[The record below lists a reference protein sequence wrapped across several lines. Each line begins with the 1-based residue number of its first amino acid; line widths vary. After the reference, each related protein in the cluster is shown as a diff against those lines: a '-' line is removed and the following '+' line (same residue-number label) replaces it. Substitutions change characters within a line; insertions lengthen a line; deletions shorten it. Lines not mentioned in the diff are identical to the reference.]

1 MRREALESGSAHSVA
16 MLLAAQEA
24 LRSRF
29 EEFRRAFER
38 RDGEAYRL
46 ALADFSR
53 CLVSWTQAEEK
64 ALLPAIL
71 RVGVA
76 GRDPQ
81 RELRLEWV
89 QVRELTRFLVEQIN
103 AGAPIA
109 DVLGLAENLAR
120 RFAAHDAQM
129 QSVYFPAAASV
140 LTPSEWAD
148 LVASAPND

>member
-1 MRREALESGSAHSVA
+1 
-16 MLLAAQEA
+16 MLLAAQKA

-38 RDGEAYRL
+38 RDTEAYRL

-53 CLVSWTQAEEK
+53 CLVRWTQAEEK

-71 RVGVA
+71 RSGVP

-89 QVRELTRFLVEQIN
+89 QVRELTRFLLEQVS
-103 AGAPIA
+103 AQAPIA
-109 DVLGLAENLAR
+109 DVLGLSENLAR
-120 RFAAHDAQM
+120 RYAAH
-129 QSVYFPAAASV
+129 QSEMEAVYYPAAAAT
-140 LTPSEWAD
+140 LTAQEWKSLGEAAPAD
-148 LVASAPND
+148 